1 MLQEKFHNELSIMQV
16 CKDYKEFYHLWN
28 DVAYSE
34 VIRYLTLNKAKNH
47 YVDFEELNKRE
58 KGRFL

>member
-1 MLQEKFHNELSIMQV
+1 MQV